1 MPTQA
6 QREANKRLQA
16 KLERLSFWVPK
27 DGTKERIINFAKNRG
42 LSVNSY
48 ILGLIEKDMQ
58 AAEEAKKQP

>member
-27 DGTKERIINFAKNRG
+27 DGTKAKITNFAKNQG
-42 LSVNSY
+42 LSVNAY
-48 ILGLIEKDMQ
+48 ILGLIEKDMKE
-58 AAEEAKKQP
+58 AAEKE